1 MKCVRINQWGQVE
14 AAVIEEIDCPEPEPG
29 EVLVQV
35 KAVAVNPVDWKIREG
50 YFHEFI
56 SLPITLGSDVAGDIV
71 ALGEGVEGF
80 EIGTPIYGMK
90 GFRCGSFA
98 EFTTIR
104 PSEMARKP
112 TTLSYEEA
120 AAVPLAALTAW
131 QALIGEANIQ
141 PGQRVLIHAAAGG
154 VGHFA
159 VQFAKLKGA
168 YVIGTASARNEDFVR
183 GLGADE
189 FVNYEAALFET
200 VVKDVDVVFDTVG
213 FDTSARSIQVM
224 KPGGLLIGI
233 VTPVPVELA
242 AEHQVQAKFFS
253 AEANSEQLT
262 EIANLIDAGKVKPH
276 VSQVLK
282 LDQAR
287 EALQQ
292 SQSGHVKGKLIMT
305 VDA

>member
-80 EIGTPIYGMK
+80 DIGTPIYGMK

>member
-262 EIANLIDAGKVKPH
+262 EIANLIDAGKVIPH